1 MPSALESLR
10 SRTSDLDA
18 LHAALSM
25 MEWDQQTFMP
35 RGGAEAR
42 AEHVGLLSRMYH
54 ETLTSDELKRAL
66 ELARSEAKSDDEIAM
81 LRVVQR
87 DIDQATKIPTALVEE
102 KSKLASQAHES
113 WVIARANNDFPSFA
127 PLLARMFEIA
137 KEEATHLGY
146 KDHPYDALTD
156 L

>member
-1 MPSALESLR
+1 MPSALENLR
-10 SRTSDLDA
+10 SKTSDLDA

-102 KSKLASQAHES
+102 KSYA
-113 WVIARANNDFPSFA
+113 
-127 PLLARMFEIA
+127 
-137 KEEATHLGY
+137 
-146 KDHPYDALTD
+146 
-156 L
+156 